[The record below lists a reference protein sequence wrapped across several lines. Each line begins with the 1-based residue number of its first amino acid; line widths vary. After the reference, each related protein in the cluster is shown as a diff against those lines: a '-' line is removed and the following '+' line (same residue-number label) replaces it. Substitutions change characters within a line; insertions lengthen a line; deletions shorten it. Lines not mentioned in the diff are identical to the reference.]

1 MAQTV
6 VTGGAGFIG
15 SHVVRALLDRGERV
29 VVIDNFDD
37 YYDPAIKRRNVAPF
51 LGHPNAR
58 LIEADIRD
66 AAAMSAAFAGIGP
79 HRLVHLAGRGGVRPS
94 LALPYLYF
102 DLNLLGTVQVLEVSR
117 AAGCAHAVVASSS
130 SVYGTRTDGKPF
142 REDEPLEAALSPY
155 GASKQ
160 AMERYAESFQGIT
173 GIPVTALRFFS
184 VYGPGQRPDMAI
196 HQFVRRIEA
205 GETITAFGDGSST
218 RDHTY
223 IADIVQG
230 VLAAL
235 DRPHG
240 YRVYNLGEFRTV
252 SLRDLLQAIETAT
265 GKRASVVWEP
275 MRPEDMPATYA
286 DITRAKTE
294 LGYDPRFS
302 LERGLGE
309 FVRWYRGQS

>member
-1 MAQTV
+1 MTPVV

-15 SHVVRALLDRGERV
+15 SNLTRSLLERGEIV
-29 VVIDNFDD
+29 VIIDNFDD
-37 YYDPAIKRRNVAPF
+37 YYDPAIKRRNIAAF
-51 LGHPNAR
+51 LDHPHFR

-66 AAAMSAAFAGIGP
+66 AAAMSAAFASIGS

-94 LALPYLYF
+94 LALPQLYF
-102 DLNLLGTVQVLEVSR
+102 DLNLIGTIQVFEAAR

-160 AMERYAESFQGIT
+160 AMERYVESFQAIT

-184 VYGPGQRPDMAI
+184 VYGPGQRPDMAV

-235 DRPHG
+235 DRPNG
-240 YRVYNLGEFRTV
+240 YRVYNLGESRTV
-252 SLRDLLQAIETAT
+252 TLRDLLQAIEIAV
-265 GKRASVVWEP
+265 GKRASVTWEP
-275 MRPEDMPATYA
+275 MRSEDMPATYA

-294 LGYDPRFS
+294 LGYDPQFS
-302 LERGLGE
+302 LERGLQE
-309 FVRWYRGQS
+309 FVRWFRAA

>member
-1 MAQTV
+1 MATTV
-6 VTGGAGFIG
+6 VTGAAGFIG

-29 VVIDNFDD
+29 IGIDNFDG

-51 LGHPNAR
+51 LGNSLFA
-58 LIEADIRD
+58 LVEADIRD
-66 AAAMSAAFAGIGP
+66 GNAMAAIFAKAGE

-94 LALPYLYF
+94 LADPRLYF
-102 DLNLLGTVQVLEVSR
+102 DLNVMGTIGICEAAR
-117 AAGCAHAVVASSS
+117 AAGCRQAVVASSS
-130 SVYGTRTDGKPF
+130 TVYGARTNGKPF

-160 AMERYAESFQGIT
+160 AMERYVESFHGIT

-184 VYGPGQRPDMAI
+184 VYGPAQRPDMAI

-205 GETITAFGDGSST
+205 GEPITAFGDGSST

-230 VLAAL
+230 VLDAL
-235 DRPHG
+235 DRPNG
-240 YRVYNLGEFRTV
+240 WRVYNLGESRTV
-252 SLRDLLQAIETAT
+252 PLRELLQAVETAV
-265 GKRASVVWEP
+265 GKRASVTWEP

-286 DITRAKTE
+286 DISRAKTE
-294 LGYDPRFS
+294 LGYDPQFP
-302 LERGLGE
+302 LERGLQE
-309 FVRWYRGQS
+309 FVRWFRSQ